1 MPIKRGPQGRVKNQK
16 KTQKNQKK
24 NPKKP
29 NKTLKNQKIQKSR
42 EKNLIKTKNFLK
54 GILPKNPISCKIY
67 PKIHKNPLSTNLNF
81 LNYFKF
87 LYP

>member
-1 MPIKRGPQGRVKNQK
+1 MPIKRGPQGRVK
-16 KTQKNQKK
+16 TPK

-81 LNYFKF
+81 LNFSKF
-87 LYP
+87 PYPYYPNFP